1 MPLFREIRAV
11 TAMGLRSI
19 PQRLAS
25 SSVVVIGIAGVVG
38 VLVSVLGMAM
48 SFSEYLIGTGH
59 ADRAIVLRKGS
70 GVEVSSVL
78 DTNEALTIMDKP
90 GVARDAEG
98 RSLATRDMIRG
109 INLVRKVDGAPAS
122 LTIRGTTQ
130 QTFPMRPEIEL
141 VAGRMFEPGL
151 RELIVGKAAQDE
163 FAGLDVGN
171 TVTLQNSRWAVVGT
185 FVSGDS
191 FESSLLADV
200 DVVISEYERPGPSS
214 VTVLLEPDGGYQ
226 TFVDAVTTDPALSVD
241 VIREPDYYAQQSQ
254 QLRGILNAII
264 YFVGGIMAVGA
275 IFAALNTMYSAVS
288 ARGVEI
294 ATLRAIGF
302 GSTGVVVSVLS
313 EALLLALLGAL
324 LGAGVAWFFFGGNT
338 IAMEGGLGAAVF
350 ELNITPALL
359 AVGIGVACV
368 VGILG
373 GLLPAIG
380 AARKPVAVA
389 LRSS

>member
-1 MPLFREIRAV
+1 MALLREIGAV
-11 TAMGLRSI
+11 TNMGLRSI

-48 SFSEYLIGTGH
+48 SFSEWSVSTGR
-59 ADRAIVLRKGS
+59 ADRAIVLRTGAN
-70 GVEVSSVL
+70 VEVSSVL
-78 DTNEALTIMDKP
+78 EPNEALVVMDKP
-90 GVARDAEG
+90 GVARDGEG
-98 RSLATRDMIRG
+98 KPLATRDMIRG

-122 LTIRGTTQ
+122 LTIRGTTR
-130 QTFPMRPEIEL
+130 QTFAMRPEIEL

-163 FAGLDVGN
+163 FVGLGVGD
-171 TVTLQNSRWAVVGT
+171 TVTLQNSPWSVVGA

-200 DVVISEYERPGPSS
+200 DVVLSEYERPGPSS
-214 VTVLLEPDGGYQ
+214 VTVLLESESAYQ
-226 TFVDAVTTDPALSVD
+226 TFVDAVTTDPALRVD
-241 VIREPDYYAQQSQ
+241 VVRETDYYAQQSQ
-254 QLRGILNAII
+254 QMRGILNAII

-313 EALLLALLGAL
+313 EALLLALLGAV
-324 LGAGVAWFFFGGNT
+324 LGAGVAWLFFGGNT
-338 IAMEGGLGAAVF
+338 IAMESGSGAAVF
-350 ELNITPALL
+350 ELKITPMLL
-359 AVGIGVACV
+359 VIGVGTACV
-368 VGILG
+368 VGVLG
-373 GLLPAIG
+373 GLLPAVR
-380 AARKPVAVA
+380 AASQPVAVA

>member
-1 MPLFREIRAV
+1 MALFREIRAV
-11 TAMGLRSI
+11 TGMGLRSI
-19 PQRLAS
+19 PRRLAS
-25 SSVVVIGIAGVVG
+25 SSVVVVGIAGVVG

-48 SFSEYLIGTGH
+48 SFSEHIASTGH
-59 ADRAIVLRKGS
+59 ADRAIVLRTGA

-78 DTNEALTIMDKP
+78 NPSEALGIIDKP

-98 RSLATRDMIRG
+98 KPLATRDMIRG
-109 INLVRKVDGAPAS
+109 INLVRKLDGAPAS
-122 LTIRGTTQ
+122 LIIRGTTE
-130 QTFPMRPEIEL
+130 QTLPMRPEVEL

-163 FAGLDVGN
+163 FVGLGVGE
-171 TVTLQNSRWAVVGT
+171 TVVLQNSQWTVVGT

-214 VTVLLEPDGGYQ
+214 VTVLLESENAYQ

-241 VIREPDYYAQQSQ
+241 VIRERDYYAQQSQ
-254 QLRGILNAII
+254 QMRGLMNAII
-264 YFVGGIMAVGA
+264 YFVGGIMAIGA

-288 ARGVEI
+288 ARGMEI

-302 GSTGVVVSVLS
+302 GSFGVVVSVLT

-324 LGAGVAWFFFGGNT
+324 LGASVAWIFFGGNT

-350 ELNITPALL
+350 ELRITPLALS
-359 AVGIGVACV
+359 VGVGTACLVAIV
-368 VGILG
+368 G
-373 GLLPAIG
+373 GLFPAVR
-380 AARKPVAVA
+380 AASQSVAVA

>member
-1 MPLFREIRAV
+1 MSLFREVRAV
-11 TAMGLRSI
+11 TGMGLRSI
-19 PQRLAS
+19 PQRLTS

-48 SFSEYLIGTGH
+48 SFSEHLIDTGH
-59 ADRAIVLRKGS
+59 ADRAIVLRKGA

-78 DTNEALTIMDKP
+78 GANEALAIMDKP

-98 RSLATRDMIRG
+98 KPLATRDMIRG

-130 QTFPMRPEIEL
+130 QTFAMRPEIEL
-141 VAGRMFEPGL
+141 VAGRVFEPGL
-151 RELIVGKAAQDE
+151 RELIVGKSSQDE
-163 FAGLDVGN
+163 FVGLGVGE
-171 TVTLQNSRWAVVGT
+171 TVTLQNSQWTVVGT

-191 FESSLLADV
+191 YESSLLADV

-214 VTVLLEPDGGYQ
+214 VTVLLESEGAYR

-241 VIREPDYYAQQSQ
+241 VTLEPDYYAQQSQ
-254 QLRGILNAII
+254 QFRGLLNAII
-264 YFVGGIMAVGA
+264 YFVGGIMAIGA

-313 EALLLALLGAL
+313 ESLLLALLGAL
-324 LGAGVAWFFFGGNT
+324 LGAGVAWVFFGGNT
-338 IAMEGGLGAAVF
+338 IAMESGLGAAVF
-350 ELNITPALL
+350 ELKITPVLL
-359 AVGIGVACV
+359 ALGIGTACAVA
-368 VGILG
+368 ILG
-373 GLLPAIG
+373 GLLPAIR
-380 AARKPVAVA
+380 AASQPVAVA

>member
-1 MPLFREIRAV
+1 MALFREVRAV
-11 TAMGLRSI
+11 TGMGLRSI
-19 PQRLAS
+19 PQRLTS

-48 SFSEYLIGTGH
+48 SFSEHVTSTGR
-59 ADRAIVLRKGS
+59 ADRALVLRTGS
-70 GVEVSSVL
+70 GVEVSSIL
-78 DTNEALTIMDKP
+78 EPNEALIIMDKP

-98 RSLATRDMIRG
+98 KALATRDMIRG

-122 LTIRGTTQ
+122 LTIRGTTL
-130 QTFPMRPEIEL
+130 QTFAMRPEIEL

-151 RELIVGKAAQDE
+151 RELIVGKSALDE
-163 FAGLDVGN
+163 FVGLSVGD
-171 TVTLQNSRWAVVGT
+171 TVTLQNSQWTVVGA
-185 FVSGDS
+185 FVSGDA

-200 DVVISEYERPGPSS
+200 DVVLAEYERPGPSS
-214 VTVLLEPDGGYQ
+214 VTVLLESDGAYEM
-226 TFVDAVTTDPALSVD
+226 FVDAVTTDPTLRVD
-241 VIREPDYYAQQSQ
+241 VIRERDYYSQQSEQ
-254 QLRGILNAII
+254 MRGILDAII

-324 LGAGVAWFFFGGNT
+324 LGASVAWLFFGGNR

-359 AVGIGVACV
+359 VIGVGTACA

-373 GLLPAIG
+373 GLLPAVRA
-380 AARKPVAVA
+380 AARPVAVA